1 MLTTC
6 YPWLHMLFT
15 KKKINK
21 KKEER
26 NVYVKNT
33 EIRLMILEW
42 LSFRNE
48 FHSSSEWISYSKRV
62 RATSASAILAKTV
75 LKVGWYLKL
84 LTSSPRS
91 QYPVS
96 RVASIFPKKEILPSL
111 PLPDLPRKI
120 EGDSWFAGYDPKGS
134 KRSAA
139 LTKKWKANTEWQ
151 KSIHSVYEKYN
162 EI

>member
-1 MLTTC
+1 MSANLIYFLLLLLFWRYSIFFPQVMLTTC

-120 EGDSWFAGYDPKGS
+120 EGDSIRRV
-134 KRSAA
+134 RS
-139 LTKKWKANTEWQ
+139 Q
-151 KSIHSVYEKYN
+151 RF
-162 EI
+162 